1 MTHVVGLVAEEAR
14 LAMQPMYALVRD
26 AADPNRL
33 VFGELLPV
41 GDGLRY
47 FRKFPSLDDIVE
59 HLNLTFAISTP
70 AGICKGQAVRVGF
83 LNYSAFSRR

>member
-1 MTHVVGLVAEEAR
+1 
-14 LAMQPMYALVRD
+14 MYALVRD
-26 AADPNRL
+26 TVDPNRL
-33 VFGELLPV
+33 VFGELMPV

-83 LNYSAFSRR
+83 LNYSAFSIDRQLEDGAIDIGFDCIFV